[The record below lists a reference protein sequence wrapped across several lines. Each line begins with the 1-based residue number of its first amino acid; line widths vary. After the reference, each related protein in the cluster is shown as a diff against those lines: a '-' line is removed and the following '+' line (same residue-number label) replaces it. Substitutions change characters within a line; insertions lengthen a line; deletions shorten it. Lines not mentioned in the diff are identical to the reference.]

1 VTGPVPDTPV
11 RRRFPLALVAW
22 IAIAAVVVGAIY
34 WSVSTGL
41 LSWEMAVEAR
51 AAGQQ
56 FVAQNM
62 ILAYAGYVLLF
73 VVLAVVLFPAQL
85 WIIVFGAMLFGFWPA
100 LAVSWAASLLGA
112 VCVFVMA
119 RGAMG
124 DFYRAKASRYLARIE
139 QGFQRN
145 QLSWMLTVRFI
156 PIVPYFVS
164 NVAPAF
170 LGARLAPFAIAAAI
184 GVVPYVAGYSF
195 VGAQTASVFDEGKPP
210 DVTSLAVSMAPV
222 LLVIATLPMLA
233 ILMRRWLSRRRADKA
248 A

>member
-1 VTGPVPDTPV
+1 MVI
-11 RRRFPLALVAW
+11 W
-22 IAIAAVVVGAIY
+22 IAVAVLIVGAIY
-34 WSVSTGL
+34 WSVNAGL

-56 FVAQNM
+56 FVAQNTV
-62 ILAYAGYVLLF
+62 LAYAGYVLLF

-85 WIIVFGAMLFGFWPA
+85 WIIVFGAMVFGFWPA
-100 LAVSWAASLLGA
+100 MVVSWGASLLGA

-119 RGAMG
+119 RGVMG
-124 DFYRAKASRYLARIE
+124 DFYRARASRHLARIE
-139 QGFQRN
+139 EGFQRN

-170 LGARLAPFAIAAAI
+170 LGARLTPFAIAAAV

-210 DVTSLAVSMAPV
+210 DVASLAASMAPV
-222 LLVIATLPMLA
+222 LLVVATLPMLA
-233 ILMRRWLSRRRADKA
+233 MLVRRWLARRRAGKA